1 MPKPERSIDEAGV
14 RAIAGFSG
22 IALDDDRVAVQ
33 LEFLKGQ
40 IETLRTWDAMPM
52 GFNFSDGEFT
62 FVRPAVVYRPP
73 WEYPAPINKHRV
85 AGGA

>member
-1 MPKPERSIDEAGV
+1 MSKPERSIDTDAV

-22 IALDDDRVAVQ
+22 IVLDDERVAVQ

-40 IETLRTWDAMPM
+40 IETLRGWDDLGM
-52 GFNFSDGEFT
+52 GFRFADGEFT

-73 WEYPAPINKHRV
+73 WEHPAPINKHRV
-85 AGGA
+85 AEA